1 VTGSKEFLLKVPSMA
16 SPVVTSVSGNEKLLM
31 ENIPAKHCLVYNE
44 GMKARHCGYC
54 KMMRSKTSCGWH
66 VKSYYRCPACDVAL
80 CSGKSFS
87 LKNVESGVK
96 HHQTSKNKA
105 TSHVRLFISKK
116 FFNRF
121 IIH

>member
-1 VTGSKEFLLKVPSMA
+1 MTGSKEFLLKVPSMA

-31 ENIPAKHCLVYNE
+31 ANIPAKHCLVYNE

-80 CSGKSFS
+80 CSGKRNCYNEYHKMLNSIHPGLVWS
-87 LKNVESGVK
+87 VDDKP
-96 HHQTSKNKA
+96 
-105 TSHVRLFISKK
+105 IKK
-116 FFNRF
+116 FLRNEKSNM
-121 IIH
+121 